1 MSPGS
6 GTGKA
11 NPGLRGSS
19 HFCFKKKYYYTSV
32 KVEQKSNYNE
42 TQNFNKGNN
51 LWIYALW
58 YVCVIS
64 SGTV

>member
-51 LWIYALW
+51 L
-58 YVCVIS
+58 
-64 SGTV
+64 